1 MITPCGL
8 DYPAFQHNDQIPSIQ
23 GIYITSRGDTN
34 FDYSLSVFS
43 SFCLFILFYHVRKR
57 SSKYDRQRRQV
68 VFCSKKLVIE
78 YFCGK
83 FCRLRFET
91 LAYKIILLHFIAVY
105 RWYIYPASSRL
116 RYVEQGMETQG
127 SDGLQSDLFEG
138 FISIRQLMGKS

>member
-1 MITPCGL
+1 MKTQILWDLFVLTLQPNQFHLITWFKLTFYEVLAIMITPCGL
-8 DYPAFQHNDQIPSIQ
+8 YFPAFQHNDQTPS
-23 GIYITSRGDTN
+23 IYITSRGDTN

-83 FCRLRFET
+83 SRRLRFET

-105 RWYIYPASSRL
+105 RW
-116 RYVEQGMETQG
+116 
-127 SDGLQSDLFEG
+127 
-138 FISIRQLMGKS
+138 